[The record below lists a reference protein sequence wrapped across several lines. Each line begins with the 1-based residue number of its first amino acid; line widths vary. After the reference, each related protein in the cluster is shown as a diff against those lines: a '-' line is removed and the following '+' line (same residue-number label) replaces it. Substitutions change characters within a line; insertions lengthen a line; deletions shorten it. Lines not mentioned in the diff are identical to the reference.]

1 MSPRDIKYA
10 TMNLSG
16 KSSYEKDNDMP
27 NEKKNDEEHGKD
39 ILAKQEQ
46 SFVTKA
52 KKSRTKKRAKQS

>member
-27 NEKKNDEEHGKD
+27 NEKKGNEEQIEQLHT
-39 ILAKQEQ
+39 LLEQEG
-46 SFVTKA
+46 SEDD
-52 KKSRTKKRAKQS
+52 R